1 MKKLTVAIA
10 LLLCVVF
17 CVFSFASCSKK
28 NKKKDPE
35 PSNTATDVTTDR
47 WEVLGPEVKAALSED
62 ARTFT
67 IQLSAYGDAEKTSK
81 NDKYV
86 AGPDKREGADT
97 IGQKVYDRN
106 TKAEQLL
113 GVDATYT
120 YWDETDLGWGKQAG
134 KIVTLVTTKA
144 PDMPDVFVDMLYDLN
159 KAMLSDGVFKDI
171 LSLPGSYFDFS
182 SSGWMKEWMDS
193 LSFTGDR
200 FYILGGDYF
209 MDIFR
214 NMGVL
219 PFNAD
224 LMDENASKLAPA
236 LLGEDL
242 AAGETMSQRFFD
254 FVEDEKWTWEAL
266 GKLCEAIWVDGGT
279 AGQSDFNDTLGII
292 AESYS
297 GMPSALMLYSA
308 GVSIV
313 QVEKNPV
320 TGVQT
325 LSYPSESSILGD
337 IFDAVA
343 GVFNGEGTLVTTH
356 TGSNDEPGVAEHYA
370 KFAENTLLFADPS
383 LLGTLEDD
391 VFQQMT
397 SLYSVVPLPKVSV
410 DNKYNTVIHNTADVG
425 AINVHV
431 SQDKARAISAYLQYC
446 AEHTAEIRT
455 EFLEIVTKFKTT
467 VYNQGTDRMLD
478 LIYDSVINAR
488 DKALDDAVDC
498 IPGGRELR
506 FHSMMKDGKYK
517 RGSDYIVTDYAST
530 VQSKQSIVND
540 ILDKW
545 MALPTASTETPEE
558 TPAPEEAPAE

>member
-1 MKKLTVAIA
+1 MKKLTLAIS

-17 CVFSFASCSKK
+17 CVFSFTACSKK

-35 PSNTATDVTTDR
+35 PSNTGTDVTTDR

-67 IQLSAYGDAEKTSK
+67 IQLSAFGDAEKTSK

-86 AGPDKREGADT
+86 AGPDEETVKKGKADS
-97 IGQKVYDRN
+97 IGLKVYDGN
-106 TKAEQLL
+106 SKAKQLL
-113 GVDATYT
+113 GVDVTYT
-120 YWDETDLGWGKQAG
+120 YWDDPELGWGKQAG

-144 PDMPDVFVDMLYDLN
+144 DDAPDVFVDMLYDLN
-159 KAMLSDGVFKDI
+159 MALLSDGVFKDI

-182 SSGWMKEWMDS
+182 SKGWMKEWMDS

-200 FYILGGDYF
+200 AYVLGGDYF

-224 LMDENASKLAPA
+224 LMDLNASKLAPA
-236 LLGEDL
+236 LFGEDL
-242 AAGETMSQRFFD
+242 AAGESMSQRFFD
-254 FVEDEKWTWEAL
+254 FVEDGEWTWEAL
-266 GKLCEAIWVDGGT
+266 GKLCEAIWVDGGGT

-325 LSYPSESSILGD
+325 LSYPSESTILGD

-343 GVFNGEGTLVTTH
+343 GVFNGDGALVTTH

-391 VFQQMT
+391 VFQQMEA
-397 SLYSVVPLPKVSV
+397 LYSVVPLPKVSV

-431 SQDKARAISAYLQYC
+431 SKEKASAISA
-446 AEHTAEIRT
+446 
-455 EFLEIVTKFKTT
+455 
-467 VYNQGTDRMLD
+467 
-478 LIYDSVINAR
+478 
-488 DKALDDAVDC
+488 
-498 IPGGRELR
+498 
-506 FHSMMKDGKYK
+506 
-517 RGSDYIVTDYAST
+517 
-530 VQSKQSIVND
+530 
-540 ILDKW
+540 
-545 MALPTASTETPEE
+545 
-558 TPAPEEAPAE
+558 